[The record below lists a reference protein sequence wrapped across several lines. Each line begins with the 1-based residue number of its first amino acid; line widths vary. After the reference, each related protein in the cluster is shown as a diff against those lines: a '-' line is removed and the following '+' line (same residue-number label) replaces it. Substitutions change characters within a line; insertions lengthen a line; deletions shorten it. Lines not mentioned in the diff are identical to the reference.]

1 MTRMRTRLL
10 LVQVLVVVLL
20 AVLAVRLW
28 QVQVVR
34 GPEFVSRAA
43 ETRTRTVIV
52 PAVRGQILDSS
63 GRPLVRNK
71 TRLVVTVDRSQ
82 LLRMPDSGTRVLNR
96 LAQVLAKPIE
106 QLRRRITPCGPGV
119 PKPCW
124 AGSPYQR
131 VPLAEKIASRQ
142 ALQILEQQERFPA
155 VTAEIQAVREHP
167 LREAGAQMLGYLS
180 PVTEQELEKRVGLK
194 AAFSGVDLAGRDGLE
209 YVYDDELRGKAGT
222 RKVQVDRLGKPL
234 GVEKEVPSV
243 PGHHLVT
250 SIDARIQQITER
262 ALQRAMKNAP
272 AADGGAAVVLDARTA
287 RVLADRKSVV

>member
-1 MTRMRTRLL
+1 PAVTRMRTRLL

-194 AAFSGVDLAGRDGLE
+194 AAFSGVDLA
-209 YVYDDELRGKAGT
+209 
-222 RKVQVDRLGKPL
+222 
-234 GVEKEVPSV
+234 
-243 PGHHLVT
+243 
-250 SIDARIQQITER
+250 
-262 ALQRAMKNAP
+262 
-272 AADGGAAVVLDARTA
+272 
-287 RVLADRKSVV
+287 